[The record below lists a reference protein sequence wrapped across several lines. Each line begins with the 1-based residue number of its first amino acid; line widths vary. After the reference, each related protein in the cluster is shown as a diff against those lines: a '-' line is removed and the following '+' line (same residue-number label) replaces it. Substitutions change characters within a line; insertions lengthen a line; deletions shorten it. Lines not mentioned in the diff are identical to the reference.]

1 MASCRPRTV
10 LLATL
15 ISACSDENTSK
26 PPEPNTTGWSG
37 GSITLTTPTTTIDS
51 TSTTDS
57 TATDSTGTTGAWA
70 PDTTT
75 GDAVCIAPTDSDTA
89 GDATSWTRSHG
100 VPSESI
106 TADATHIA
114 PDGSITATLSFGG
127 QIDLGDGPVDT
138 KYGSYYFL
146 ARYSAAGEF
155 AWSAHIGTAEV
166 DIDTRSSIE
175 NRVMAVDCAGN
186 VVVGGSFF
194 GTIVVQGKPL
204 TAVPGTEQEA
214 DVTFTTEDIFLVK
227 FGPDGV
233 RRWARRFGDDRQQRI
248 HDLEIQADGTI
259 VVVGASNGTLD
270 LGGAPIVSD
279 EYVGLLAAFDPG
291 GQLVWQR
298 TYSSN
303 YADALEGLS
312 IGADDR
318 LSVYGHAAGDTD
330 FGGGPVVYTGDPTF
344 IAQFEPDGAHRW
356 SARFFDIKYNPYR
369 VGTDAAGGAVFN
381 GAVGDNQF
389 IARYDNTG
397 QLAWNHD
404 LIPAENTNNVRIS
417 AFMVDDEVVI
427 GGTLSGTFDFGGGPL
442 VTPQDQSQPFLTRY
456 DLAGAHVASA
466 TYDATQARFSG
477 ADRGPDG
484 ELALLGVFVGMLDLG
499 DGPLKALG
507 EQDVFLHR
515 FHP

>member
-1 MASCRPRTV
+1 MPSCWFRTA
-10 LLATL
+10 LLGALVT
-15 ISACSDENTSK
+15 ACTDETAGGTQSG
-26 PPEPNTTGWSG
+26 TTGSTNG
-37 GSITLTTPTTTIDS
+37 IITTDTPTTTDS
-51 TSTTDS
+51 ATTD
-57 TATDSTGTTGAWA
+57 TATTADTTGTTGAWA

-75 GDAVCIAPTDSDTA
+75 GEDAICIASTDSDTA
-89 GDATSWTRSHG
+89 ADAASWTRSHG
-100 VPSESI
+100 VASKWI
-106 TADATHIA
+106 TAGGVRIA
-114 PDGSITATLSFGG
+114 PDGSITASLTFDG

-138 KYGSYYFL
+138 NDGRYHFL
-146 ARYSAAGEF
+146 ARYSATGEF
-155 AWSAHIGTAEV
+155 AWSTHIGTAEV
-166 DIDTRSSIE
+166 DGNIAGSSIKQ
-175 NRVMAVDCAGN
+175 RVMAVDCAGN
-186 VVVGGSFF
+186 IVVGGSFV

-204 TAVPGTEQEA
+204 TATPGTEQEA
-214 DVTFTTEDIFLVK
+214 DVVFATEDIFLVK

-233 RRWARRFGDDRQQRI
+233 RRWARRFGDDGQQRI

-356 SARFFDIKYNPYR
+356 STRFFDMKYNPYR
-369 VGTDAAGGAVFN
+369 VDTDAAGGAVFI

-404 LIPAENTNNVRIS
+404 LIPATKADYLSMI

-427 GGTLSGTFDFGGGPL
+427 GGSLRGTFDFGGGAL
-442 VTPQDQSQPFLTRY
+442 VTPPDQSHPFLTRY
-456 DLAGAHVASA
+456 DLAGVHLSSA
-466 TYDATQARFSG
+466 TYDATRAGFSG

-484 ELALLGVFVGMLDLG
+484 ELALIGDFVGTLDLG
-499 DGPLKALG
+499 DGPLQAIGK
-507 EQDVFLHR
+507 EDMFIHR

>member
-1 MASCRPRTV
+1 MAPCRPGTV
-10 LLATL
+10 LLAAL
-15 ISACSDENTSK
+15 LSACSDETASQ
-26 PPEPNTTGWSG
+26 PPGPGTTESSD

-51 TSTTDS
+51 TST
-57 TATDSTGTTGAWA
+57 DSTGTTGGWA

-75 GDAVCIAPTDSDTA
+75 GEDPVCIAPTDSDTA
-89 GDATSWTRSHG
+89 ADATSWTRSHG
-100 VPSESI
+100 VPSKSI
-106 TADATHIA
+106 TAGATRIA
-114 PDGSITATLSFGG
+114 PDGSLTATLSFGG

-138 KYGSYYFL
+138 KDGRYYFL

-155 AWSAHIGTAEV
+155 AWSTHIGTAEV
-166 DIDTRSSIE
+166 DEDTRSSIE

-186 VVVGGSFF
+186 VVVGGSFV

-204 TAVPGTEQEA
+204 TAIPGSEQEA
-214 DVTFTTEDIFLVK
+214 DVVYATEDIFLVK

-303 YADALEGLS
+303 HADALQGLS

-330 FGGGPVVYTGDPTF
+330 FGGGPVVYNGDPTF

-356 SARFFDIKYNPYR
+356 SARFFDVKYSPYH
-369 VGTDAAGGAVFN
+369 VGTDAAGGAVFK
-381 GAVGDNQF
+381 GTVGYSQF

-397 QLAWNHD
+397 QLAWHHD
-404 LIPAENTNNVRIS
+404 LIPAEDTNHVLIN

-427 GGTLSGTFDFGGGPL
+427 GGTLRGTFDFGGGPL
-442 VTPQDQSQPFLTRY
+442 VTPQDQSHPFLTRY
-456 DLAGAHVASA
+456 DLSGAHLSSA
-466 TYDATQARFSG
+466 TYDATSARFSS
-477 ADRGPDG
+477 ADRDPDG
-484 ELALLGVFVGMLDLG
+484 ELALIGTFKGTLDLG
-499 DGPLKALG
+499 DGPLKSVG
-507 EQDVFLHR
+507 EQDVFIHR

>member
-1 MASCRPRTV
+1 MASRRPRTV
-10 LLATL
+10 LLAAV
-15 ISACSDENTSK
+15 ISACSDATTSN
-26 PPEPNTTGWSG
+26 PPEPGTTEWSG

-51 TSTTDS
+51 TTTD
-57 TATDSTGTTGAWA
+57 ATGTTDAWA

-75 GDAVCIAPTDSDTA
+75 GEDAVCIVPTDSDTA
-89 GDATSWTRSHG
+89 ADANSWTRSHG
-100 VPSESI
+100 VPSKSI
-106 TADATHIA
+106 TAGATHIA
-114 PDGSITATLSFGG
+114 PDGSITASLSFGG

-138 KYGSYYFL
+138 TGGRYYFL
-146 ARYSAAGEF
+146 VRYSAAGEF
-155 AWSAHIGTAEV
+155 AWSTHIGTAEV
-166 DIDTRSSIE
+166 DDYTRSSIE
-175 NRVMAVDCAGN
+175 KRVMAVDCAGN
-186 VVVGGSFF
+186 IVVGGSFF

-214 DVTFTTEDIFLVK
+214 DVVFPTEDIFLVK

-248 HDLEIQADGTI
+248 HDLAIQADGTI
-259 VVVGASNGTLD
+259 VVAGASNGTLD

-356 SARFFDIKYNPYR
+356 SARFFDTKYNPYH
-369 VGTDAAGGAVFN
+369 VDTDAAGGAVFK
-381 GAVGDNQF
+381 GTVGYNQF

-397 QLAWNHD
+397 QLAWHHD
-404 LIPAENTNNVRIS
+404 LIPAEDLDKVEII
-417 AFMVDDEVVI
+417 AVMVDDEVVI
-427 GGTLSGTFDFGGGPL
+427 GGTLRGTFDFGGGAL
-442 VTPQDQSQPFLTRY
+442 VTPPDQRHPFLTRY
-456 DLAGAHVASA
+456 DLAGAHLSSA
-466 TYDATQARFSG
+466 TYDATWARFSS

-484 ELALLGVFVGMLDLG
+484 ELALIGTFEGALDLG
-499 DGPLKALG
+499 DGPLKSVG
-507 EQDVFLHR
+507 EQDLFLHR
-515 FHP
+515 VHP